1 VFRGRSGHAFV
12 FRRDTSREWDF
23 RLRSERMDATTTVFA
38 GAAKQVRMLASGE
51 ITSPELVELYLDRIA
66 RFDGELNAY
75 RVVRSVSARVEA
87 VDAQRRIDEGE
98 RLPLLGVPIA
108 IKDDV
113 DVTGELTAW
122 GTAAHGPAKVRDAD
136 VVRRLRDAGAIV
148 IGKTNVPEMT
158 IWPFTESATFGVTRN
173 PWDPTRS
180 PGGSSGG
187 TAAAVAAGL
196 APLGLGSDGGGSI
209 RTPATWCGLF
219 GLKPQRDRVP
229 LAPHD
234 DGWQGLIVN
243 GPITRTV
250 EDAALFLDVTTTTP
264 LPDGGFVAAAARPPV
279 RLRIAFSTKSP
290 LGLAARVGIA
300 QQAAVTEAVALLR
313 SLGHDVVERSPDYAA
328 MSAGWNVTA
337 RYLRGIYD
345 DVATMPHPERLEPRT
360 RSMARAGGRIS
371 DYRIGNVR
379 AGEAAL
385 TRRVNAIFEHADVI
399 LTPGTATGPPR
410 VGAFT
415 KRGAFT
421 TVCATMGRS
430 PFQAIFN
437 ATGQPAAVVPWGLDR
452 TGLPTS
458 VQLVGRPSDEATL
471 LALSAQ
477 IEAAHPWADR
487 QPPIS

>member
-1 VFRGRSGHAFV
+1 
-12 FRRDTSREWDF
+12 
-23 RLRSERMDATTTVFA
+23 MDATKTAFA

-51 ITSPELVELYLDRIA
+51 VTSPELVELYLDRIA
-66 RFDGELNAY
+66 RLDGELNAY
-75 RVVRSVSARVEA
+75 RVVRKVSARAEA
-87 VDAQRRIDEGE
+87 VEAQRRIDAGE

-108 IKDDV
+108 VKDDV
-113 DVTGELTAW
+113 DVAGEVTAW
-122 GTAAHGPAKVRDAD
+122 GTAAHGPAKVSDAE

-173 PWDPTRS
+173 PWDPARS

-196 APLGLGSDGGGSI
+196 APFGLGSDGGGSI
-209 RTPATWCGLF
+209 RTPATWCGLY
-219 GLKPQRDRVP
+219 GIKPQRDRVP

-264 LPDGGFVAAAARPPV
+264 SPDGGFTAAAARTPV

-290 LGLAARVGIA
+290 LGLAARVGGA
-300 QQAAVTEAVALLR
+300 QRAAVTEAVALLR
-313 SLGHDVVERSPDYAA
+313 SLGHEVVERGPDYAVMA
-328 MSAGWNVTA
+328 AGWSVMA
-337 RYLRGIYD
+337 RYLRGICD
-345 DVATMPHPERLEPRT
+345 DVATIPHPERLEPRT
-360 RSMARAGGRIS
+360 RSMARAGSRIS
-371 DYRIGNVR
+371 DQRIRNVR
-379 AGEAAL
+379 AREAAL
-385 TRRVNAIFEHADVI
+385 STRVNAIFDHADVI

-415 KRGAFT
+415 KRGAFV
-421 TVCATMGRS
+421 TVNATMGRS

-477 IEAAHPWADR
+477 IEQAHPWADR
-487 QPPIS
+487 RPPIA